1 MARRTRKGS
10 GMERHVRGD
19 GSARARGFTL
29 LEMVIAIAIFAVI
42 GAISY
47 GTLDN
52 FLAMRESLAARNEQ
66 NTRLA
71 RTIGH
76 FERDVRFMAPRPV
89 RDGLGEN
96 VPALAAHDE
105 RRQTEG
111 LLMELTALAP
121 SLAGNAWHRPRRIGW
136 VLRDGVLIRQSWP
149 VLDRDLDSAPHE
161 SALIDRVAVADV
173 RFYGRDEDGDID
185 RRAEW
190 DDPFRLPEA
199 VELML
204 TLDDGATYRRLVEVT
219 GAAY

>member
-1 MARRTRKGS
+1 MARESCTGS
-10 GMERHVRGD
+10 YAGRPG
-19 GSARARGFTL
+19 RAMGGAAMCGFTL

-52 FLAMRESLAARNEQ
+52 FLSLREALAARNEQ

-71 RTIGH
+71 RAIGH
-76 FERDVRFMAPRPV
+76 FERDVRFMASRPV

-96 VPALAAHDE
+96 VPALAVHDE
-105 RRQTEG
+105 RRETEG

-121 SLAGNAWHRPRRIGW
+121 SLAGNAWHRPQRVGW
-136 VLRDGVLIRQSWP
+136 VLRDGVLIRQVWP

-161 SALIDRVAVADV
+161 AALADRVAVAEI
-173 RFYGRDEDGDID
+173 RFYGRDEDGGID

-199 VELML
+199 VELTL

>member
-1 MARRTRKGS
+1 
-10 GMERHVRGD
+10 
-19 GSARARGFTL
+19 
-29 LEMVIAIAIFAVI
+29 MVIAIAIFAVI

-66 NTRLA
+66 NARLA

-161 SALIDRVAVADV
+161 SALVDRVAVADV

-190 DDPFRLPEA
+190 HDPFRLPEA